1 MAADARTGCGAAA
14 PVEYAVAVDR
24 YLLASRLA
32 SGSRR
37 VYRISLAGW
46 AWPLVGKMPPPGRA
60 RRGAPPP
67 VVPLALLDDARTRP
81 RLAAA
86 LADRARRADPRTICR
101 ELSVLRSAVGWW
113 QDQQWIATDPTA
125 WLRPPGSAAPPHR
138 APEPPAQG
146 LMTQQQVTRVLHGP
160 GSLREKAL
168 WQLVHD
174 CGGTAEAVLQLNAD
188 HLDLGRGRTRDRA
201 AGPAGP
207 ACELSFG
214 EHASDLLRWL
224 LAGRRA
230 GPVFL
235 TERHAPAGTPPA
247 DVCPVTGRARLS
259 YRRAAEIFA
268 VRTLALDPAG
278 QGWTL
283 HQLSAAGRAA
293 RAAAQRPGMPALV
306 R

>member
-1 MAADARTGCGAAA
+1 MAGDARTGCGAAA

-24 YLLASRLA
+24 YLLAARLGP
-32 SGSRR
+32 GSRR

-46 AWPLVGKMPPPGRA
+46 AWPLVGKVRPPGRA

-67 VVPLALLDDARTRP
+67 VLPLALLDDARTRP

-86 LADRARRADPRTICR
+86 LADRAGRADPRTISR

-125 WLRPPGSAAPPHR
+125 WLRPPGTAPPR
-138 APEPPAQG
+138 PSTPEPLAQG
-146 LMTQQQVTRVLHGP
+146 HVPREQVTRVLRGP

-168 WQLVHD
+168 WQLLHD
-174 CGGTAEAVLQLNAD
+174 SGGPAQAVLRLNAD
-188 HLDLGRGRTRDRA
+188 HLDLGRGRARDRVL
-201 AGPAGP
+201 GPAGP
-207 ACELSFG
+207 PGELYFG
-214 EHASDLLRWL
+214 DHASDLLRWL

-247 DVCPVTGRARLS
+247 DVCPVSGRARLS
-259 YRRAAEIFA
+259 YRRAAEIFEI
-268 VRTLALDPAG
+268 
-278 QGWTL
+278 
-283 HQLSAAGRAA
+283 GRASC
-293 RAAAQRPGMPALV
+293 RERV
-306 R
+306 